1 MTTLRIEAPI
11 TDFATWK
18 SAFDHGPIDRPAAGV
33 RAHRI
38 HRPGDDPGIAR
49 VDLDIDGRAAA
60 DADAFLAA
68 LERVW
73 ASAEAGSV
81 LRGRPRALIVETVED
96 LVHA

>member
-11 TDFATWK
+11 TDFDTWK

-38 HRPGDDPGIAR
+38 HRPVDDPGVAL
-49 VDLDIDGRAAA
+49 VDLDFDGRA